1 MKIANAEYY
10 DDLENL
16 VTTDEARVLNKNRKI
31 DSSSSGL
38 ILADQTGIGKG
49 RTVASIIRWAVLQG
63 KVAIFITQRETLFT
77 DMVRDLQDI
86 NFANHPIF
94 VINTNIIKVDGKDIS
109 SNKNENKYKG
119 EKIIFTTYF
128 QIQGK
133 PNWKHEILRKLSH
146 GAILV
151 LDEAHEAAASVNTQ
165 TEARGKREKVSNRYL
180 FFSSIFRNISGV
192 LFSSATYAK
201 RPSNLM
207 LYYPFTDIN
216 NYPYDKLLSML
227 AETGSIGQSLV
238 SNALVESGQLL
249 RRESSFKGI
258 LFNDYLTPDLIKKV
272 HGDEKKEQDEYQFIA
287 NSWDKIAEILADI
300 VKFENTF
307 KFQAMNI
314 INKGLKEEGGYI
326 GGHAVLDSDSTKF
339 TSIMHNSIKS
349 FDLSLKAKAIADY
362 AIKLVKE
369 GQKVLIY
376 LHFTNTAFFTE
387 NFAMGE
393 KVDDNIGLVL
403 KRNWKRALEYT
414 VKNNSTGET
423 FKRTIPLSILEQVP
437 NGYEFYTEIGKKISQ
452 ANINVPL
459 SAIDYFHYALN
470 KVGIKTLEITGRNE
484 KVDYSE
490 GKILAHRKKD
500 KTHTVSDLF
509 NNTTDHNVIIF
520 NSSGATGISL
530 HSSEKYK
537 ARNKRHMIVAQPSD
551 DINTYMQAFG
561 RINRTGQTVLPEYT
575 FVSLP
580 IPVSNRM
587 RIVLRKKLNSLNANV
602 KGSSKDESSMKD
614 IIDMANPFGDE
625 VVFDYLE
632 GAFATDDEA
641 KEEIERLN
649 TILDNPTAAT
659 KSYNAFLKTTGR
671 LPILSIRDQENF
683 YDQITD
689 KYLGYLEDMKR
700 QGQTLQEE
708 SMDLQAKTIS
718 SKVLFA
724 RTGDNIFQQECL
736 LETVEIKTEHIQVQD
751 VFDELNFDKSNEILE
766 KAEKDI
772 EAYIAQK
779 KQLARLNNKEFELS
793 KDQNFTINR
802 FKMYLERFA
811 VGSFHYYTQIE
822 NADAIDKEEMFVV
835 DIRYTPRENSFPC
848 SLSYLKVDF
857 ISAANITGELRTT
870 VLMSQTAL
878 LDKIKVMNVKRNAA
892 DYYLRQIQKNIE
904 QINNQREIITGNL
917 ITGLTIMGNQ
927 GKYTTYTT
935 HDGKKKI
942 GILVNSKNKVI
953 VRTYDID
960 SIYKMLIDNKEIVNF
975 QNIRLFY
982 RQTDQDFIN
991 SNPVYFNDK
1000 TKSELKELVEGYMT
1014 MTVPRSRKSGGVFFT
1029 DKNLIEMG
1037 LDEQGFISPNENSG
1051 FSARFHT
1058 KKIKQV
1064 LEYLQNELNVKF
1076 QIVMTEKELLKEK
1089 KK

>member
-1 MKIANAEYY
+1 M
-10 DDLENL
+10 
-16 VTTDEARVLNKNRKI
+16 KI

-133 PNWKHEILRKLSH
+133 STWKHEILRKLSH

-165 TEARGKREKVSNRYL
+165 TETRGKREKVSNRYL
-180 FFSSIFRNISGV
+180 FFSSIFQNISGV

-484 KVDYSE
+484 KVDYEE

-625 VVFDYLE
+625 VVYNYLGGDY
-632 GAFATDDEA
+632 ASDDES
-641 KEEIERLN
+641 KEEVERLN
-649 TILDNPTAAT
+649 SILDNPCVDS
-659 KSYNAFLKTTGR
+659 SYNAFLKTTGR

-718 SKVLFA
+718 SKVLSA

-751 VFDELNFDKSNEILE
+751 VFDELNFDKSNEILD
-766 KAEKDI
+766 KSEKDI
-772 EAYIAQK
+772 ESYIAQK

-793 KDQNFTINR
+793 KDQNFTISR

-811 VGSFHYYTQIE
+811 VGSFHTYRP
-822 NADAIDKEEMFVV
+822 NEESESEDMFVV

-935 HDGKKKI
+935 HEGKKKI
-942 GILVNSKNKVI
+942 GILVNSKNRVI
-953 VRTYDID
+953 IHLLSIDKIYDELVRDGDRNPIDFHNIHLSYKQTSQADID
-960 SIYKMLIDNKEIVNF
+960 NYPDLFVNK
-975 QNIRLFY
+975 
-982 RQTDQDFIN
+982 
-991 SNPVYFNDK
+991 S
-1000 TKSELKELVEGYMT
+1000 KSEIKELVEGYMI
-1014 MTVPRSRKSGGVFFT
+1014 MTVPRSRKSGGVYFT

-1058 KKIKQV
+1058 KRIKEV
-1064 LEYLQNELNVKF
+1064 LEYLQNELKVKF
-1076 QIVMTEKELLKEK
+1076 QVIWTEKELREK
-1089 KK
+1089 VKKR

>member
-1 MKIANAEYY
+1 M
-10 DDLENL
+10 
-16 VTTDEARVLNKNRKI
+16 KI

-133 PNWKHEILRKLSH
+133 PSWKHDLLRKLSH

-151 LDEAHEAAASVNTQ
+151 LDEAHEAAASVNTM
-165 TEARGKREKVSNRYL
+165 TETRGKREKISNRYL
-180 FFSSIFRNISGV
+180 FFSSIFQNISGV

-227 AETGSIGQSLV
+227 SETGSIGQSLV

-258 LFNDYLTPDLIKKV
+258 LFNDYLTPDLIKKI

-300 VKFENTF
+300 VKFENTY

-349 FDLSLKAKAIADY
+349 FDLSLKAKSIADY

-414 VKNNSTGET
+414 VKNNQTGET
-423 FKRTIPLSILEQVP
+423 FKRSIPLSILEQVP
-437 NGYEFYTEIGKKISQ
+437 NGFEFYTEIGKKISQ

-459 SAIDYFHYALN
+459 SAIDYFHYTLN
-470 KVGIKTLEITGRNE
+470 KAGIKTLEITGRSE
-484 KVDYSE
+484 KVDYEE
-490 GKILAHRKKD
+490 GRILTHRKKE
-500 KTHTVSDLF
+500 KTHTVSNLF
-509 NNTTDHNVIIF
+509 NNTNDHNVIIF

-625 VVFDYLE
+625 VVFEYLN
-632 GAFATDDEA
+632 GAYATDEES

-649 TILDNPTAAT
+649 TILDNPTEAT

-724 RTGDNIFQQECL
+724 RTGDNIFQQETL

-766 KAEKDI
+766 KAEKDV
-772 EAYIAQK
+772 ELYIAQK
-779 KQLARLNNKEFELS
+779 KQLARLNNKDFELS
-793 KDQNFTINR
+793 KEQNLTIIK

-811 VGSFHYYTQIE
+811 VGSFHTYRPS
-822 NADAIDKEEMFVV
+822 EESESEDMFVV
-835 DIRYTPRENSFPC
+835 DIRYTPRDNSFPC
-848 SLSYLKVDF
+848 SLSFLKVDF

-953 VRTYDID
+953 VREIEID
-960 SIYKMLIDNKEIVNF
+960 KIYQMLVDNREIINF
-975 QNIRLFY
+975 QNIRLIY
-982 RQTDQDFIN
+982 RQVSQTDIDNNWGLYQDR
-991 SNPVYFNDK
+991 
-1000 TKSELKELVEGYMT
+1000 TKSEIKELVEGYMI
-1014 MTVPRSRKSGGVFFT
+1014 MTVPRSRKSGGVYFT
-1029 DKNLIEMG
+1029 DKNLIEMAI
-1037 LDEQGFISPNENSG
+1037 DEQGFISPNENSG

-1058 KKIKQV
+1058 RKIKKV
-1064 LEYLQNELNVKF
+1064 LEYLQNELYVKF
-1076 QIVMTEKELLKEK
+1076 QIIMTEKELREK
-1089 KK
+1089 AKKR